1 MASVRTEITELA
13 TGLGML
19 GFDSPAEAI
28 RRLPKQLVDVD
39 EAVWKKFVSA
49 VDEPS
54 HRVDFAGAFRN
65 GQVFLEAKD
74 GLRGRPPLLVEWKG
88 GHRSPSHDQLPIDLR
103 VDRVYLVSCKYSS
116 KILLNAAPSNL
127 LPPRAMSGTG
137 TTLLL
142 PSSTK
147 PCIPRSGQKSP
158 AA

>member
-54 HRVDFAGAFRN
+54 AMARFSWKRRTAFA
-65 GQVFLEAKD
+65 V
-74 GLRGRPPLLVEWKG
+74 GL
-88 GHRSPSHDQLPIDLR
+88 H
-103 VDRVYLVSCKYSS
+103 YSS
-116 KILLNAAPSNL
+116 SGKVAIEALATINFPS
-127 LPPRAMSGTG
+127 T
-137 TTLLL
+137 
-142 PSSTK
+142 
-147 PCIPRSGQKSP
+147 
-158 AA
+158 